1 MAKDPKKPEDVKKLA
16 DQIKDAL
23 LGIDDD
29 ERFGSVEAEKIF
41 AELSQNDEFEQ
52 EIEQILALLNEQTMD
67 LTKLQTQI
75 ILLIRK
81 YLGKTKS
88 KNLRLKLDEN
98 QISQNVT
105 EVSNYLMQQHS
116 KIAKETDK
124 VLGKSKDK
132 LQGISVQSRADLKRL
147 VKNFAVYQVYK
158 FMNPKRIAGETKKEN
173 FAHNMINGGMKLAKN
188 YEGGSK
194 SDIASYSP
202 QFIKDL
208 EKAQGAFKSGG
219 RSL

>member
-1 MAKDPKKPEDVKKLA
+1 MARDLKKPEDVKKLA

-23 LGIDDD
+23 LGIEDD
-29 ERFGSVEAEKIF
+29 ERFGSIEAEKIF

-88 KNLRLKLDEN
+88 KNLSLKLDER

-116 KIAKETDK
+116 KIAKESK
-124 VLGKSKDK
+124 SLVKSKDK
-132 LQGISVQSRADLKRL
+132 LQGISVQSKADLKRL

-158 FMNPKRIAGETKKEN
+158 FMNPKRLAGETKKEN

-208 EKAQGAFKSGG
+208 EKAHGAFKSGG